1 MKQQNKKKRRR
12 SKASKNDGV
21 CNSEAAAPCND
32 EDVLRRILEPF
43 PCVSVEEA
51 ASAYKEANGDLNKAA
66 EILGRLVES
75 REDRSTTSS
84 VSSWNAG
91 SSSRLST
98 PEEVF
103 GEDHKA
109 QCGVRQ
115 KSKMK
120 KAVASAGTVST
131 VLGKDYVSST
141 PKKNSSRL
149 KGFNVESYSSK
160 EDMEQFLCSMLGEES
175 QLSFSVVRDV
185 LCQCGYDADKALNI
199 LLELSASSVEQSKQT
214 NTGEEALLFPES
226 NDNFIDRISDSS
238 SSSGSDFQENMGYAG
253 NPCRNQLNFLD
264 GVEHSLPRQGNS
276 ESQLSK
282 EVLKSLFNMPTPKS
296 AEHEPGTLNWRNVV
310 TKMTSLGLKSEPSPA
325 NSIADPH
332 NYAKGDD
339 YQVFREASTCQWESM
354 KSYYQ
359 KAASAF
365 ANGERQY
372 AGYLADQGRAQNR
385 KALEA
390 EEKASQNIFE
400 ARNKSIENIITID
413 LHGQHVKEAMRLLK
427 LHLLFGAFGRSVQ
440 LFRVITGCGG
450 QGVGKSKLKLTVI
463 NLLEKEGIKWS
474 EENRGTLLIKLHGQ
488 TNFSFLYSDSDND

>member
-1 MKQQNKKKRRR
+1 MKQQNKKRRRR

-51 ASAYKEANGDLNKAA
+51 ASAYQEANGDLNKAA

-84 VSSWNAG
+84 SVSSWNAG
-91 SSSRLST
+91 SSSWMST

-109 QCGVRQ
+109 QCAVRQ

-185 LCQCGYDADKALNI
+185 LCKFFILSFSLMLNR
-199 LLELSASSVEQSKQT
+199 EKV
-214 NTGEEALLFPES
+214 
-226 NDNFIDRISDSS
+226 
-238 SSSGSDFQENMGYAG
+238 GS
-253 NPCRNQLNFLD
+253 
-264 GVEHSLPRQGNS
+264 
-276 ESQLSK
+276 
-282 EVLKSLFNMPTPKS
+282 
-296 AEHEPGTLNWRNVV
+296 
-310 TKMTSLGLKSEPSPA
+310 
-325 NSIADPH
+325 
-332 NYAKGDD
+332 
-339 YQVFREASTCQWESM
+339 
-354 KSYYQ
+354 
-359 KAASAF
+359 
-365 ANGERQY
+365 
-372 AGYLADQGRAQNR
+372 
-385 KALEA
+385 
-390 EEKASQNIFE
+390 
-400 ARNKSIENIITID
+400 
-413 LHGQHVKEAMRLLK
+413 
-427 LHLLFGAFGRSVQ
+427 
-440 LFRVITGCGG
+440 
-450 QGVGKSKLKLTVI
+450 
-463 NLLEKEGIKWS
+463 
-474 EENRGTLLIKLHGQ
+474 
-488 TNFSFLYSDSDND
+488 LY

>member
-1 MKQQNKKKRRR
+1 MKQQNKKRRRR

-21 CNSEAAAPCND
+21 CNSEAAND

-84 VSSWNAG
+84 SVSSWNAG
-91 SSSRLST
+91 SSSCMST

-109 QCGVRQ
+109 QCAVRQ

-149 KGFNVESYSSK
+149 KGFNVESYSSE
-160 EDMEQFLCSMLGEES
+160 EDIEQFLCSMLGEES

-226 NDNFIDRISDSS
+226 NDNFTDRISDSS

-253 NPCRNQLNFLD
+253 NPCRNQLNLLD

-296 AEHEPGTLNWRNVV
+296 VEHEPGTLNWRNVV

-332 NYAKGDD
+332 NYAKRDD
-339 YQVFREASTCQWESM
+339 YQVFREASTCHWESM
-354 KSYYQ
+354 KLYYQ

-427 LHLLFGAFGRSVQ
+427 LHLLFGAFGRSVR